1 MGTTRKEKMRYCDK
15 CGCAITSGGH
25 KSAASGLFV
34 TPYLCDE
41 CYAAECDGAAK
52 AVGFFAR
59 IFIGLLAGV
68 ATTGGVFFLLSK
80 TAANDLSNDTQM
92 KIAIG
97 VEVIA
102 IICFIASKIGSRI
115 LGSKALRF
123 LCGVVAYF
131 SFWMSLVFGIGMYFI
146 LKYA

>member
-1 MGTTRKEKMRYCDK
+1 MIRYCDK

-25 KSAASGLFV
+25 KSAASGLFS
-34 TPYLCDE
+34 TPYLCDD
-41 CYAAECDGAAK
+41 CYAAETDATVK
-52 AVGFFAR
+52 TVGFFAR
-59 IFIGLLAGV
+59 LFIGFIFGL

-80 TAANDLSNDTQM
+80 TAVNDLSNDTQM

-97 VEVIA
+97 VEVVA

-115 LGSKALRF
+115 LGSKFLRF

>member
-1 MGTTRKEKMRYCDK
+1 MIRYCDR

-25 KSAASGLFV
+25 KSSASGLFV
-34 TPYLCDE
+34 TPYLCDD
-41 CYAAECDGAAK
+41 CYAAETDATVK
-52 AVGFFAR
+52 TVGFFAR
-59 IFIGLLAGV
+59 LFIGFIVGL

-80 TAANDLSNDTQM
+80 TAANDLSNDVQM

-97 VEVIA
+97 VEVVA
-102 IICFIASKIGSRI
+102 IICFISSKIGSRI
-115 LGSKALRF
+115 LGSKFLRF